1 MKKLLKTR
9 ALVLRSRPLGERDR
23 LLSLLTLEQG
33 KLSAVAPGARKIKS
47 KLAAGVDYFTCGS
60 FLLYRGRSLF
70 TVSQLEVET
79 SFGNIREDIRAYAY
93 GMFFAELTDKL
104 LQEGE
109 PSPGIFHL
117 LFNCWSSLDKNKANN
132 ADKELLARFF
142 ELKILSLLGYHPHL
156 EGCLYCGSTAGPF
169 FWNNSSGGIFCEK
182 CRPGGVVFPFSIGTC
197 SLAAGLLGMAPEK
210 IANIRA
216 SDRQKKELKD
226 FNLHFLQYWVDV
238 SSFQG
243 LSFLEK
249 VVNIEKDKQ
258 AKNAID

>member
-1 MKKLLKTR
+1 MVKQLKTK

-79 SFGNIREDIRAYAY
+79 SFRNIREDIRAYAY

-109 PSPGIFHL
+109 PTPGIFHL
-117 LFNCWSSLDKNKANN
+117 LFNCWASLDENK

-156 EGCLYCGSTAGPF
+156 KGCLYCGSAVGPF
-169 FWNNSSGGIFCEK
+169 FWSNSSGGIFCEK
-182 CRPGGVVFPFSIGTC
+182 CRPGGAVFPFSKGTC
-197 SLAAGLLGMAPEK
+197 SLAARMLGMPPAK
-210 IANIRA
+210 IVNVKA
-216 SDRQKKELKD
+216 SEQQKKELKN

-238 SSFQG
+238 ASFQG
-243 LSFLEK
+243 LYFLEK
-249 VVNIEKDKQ
+249 VANIEKDK
-258 AKNAID
+258 

>member
-1 MKKLLKTR
+1 LVKMLKTR

-79 SFGNIREDIRAYAY
+79 SFRNIRENIRAYAY

-109 PSPGIFHL
+109 PAPEIFHL
-117 LFNCWSSLDKNKANN
+117 LFNCWSSLDENKA
-132 ADKELLARFF
+132 DQELLARFF

-156 EGCLYCGSTAGPF
+156 KGCLYCGSTAGPF
-169 FWNNSSGGIFCEK
+169 FWSNSSGGIFCEK
-182 CRPGGVVFPFSIGTC
+182 CRPGGAVFPFAKGTC
-197 SLAAGLLGMAPEK
+197 SLADSLLGMAPEK
-210 IANIRA
+210 VANVRA
-216 SDRQKKELKD
+216 SAIQKKELKD
-226 FNLHFLQYWVDV
+226 FNHHFLQYWVDV
-238 SSFQG
+238 TSFQG

-249 VVNIEKDKQ
+249 IVNVEKDK
-258 AKNAID
+258 